1 MKKWERDKWKHFWVG
16 IPLGMVLLAAALYV
30 LPDRMVLAGVFAL
43 SLLIFIC
50 FMFEVLSL
58 ITDLGFYEIMDAVAG
73 IAGGILGM
81 IVFAIIKWLF

>member
-1 MKKWERDKWKHFWVG
+1 MKNWERDKWKHFWVG
-16 IPLGMVLLAAALYV
+16 IPLGILLLAASLYV
-30 LPDRMVLAGVFAL
+30 LPNRILLAGIFAI
-43 SLLIFIC
+43 SLLVLIC

-81 IVFAIIKWLF
+81 IIFAILKWLF